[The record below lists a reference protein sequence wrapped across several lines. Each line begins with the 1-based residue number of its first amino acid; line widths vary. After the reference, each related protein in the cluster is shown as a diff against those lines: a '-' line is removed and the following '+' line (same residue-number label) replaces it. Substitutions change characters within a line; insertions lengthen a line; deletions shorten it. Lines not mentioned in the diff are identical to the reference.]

1 MVCPGQADNA
11 ENSEAARDMFE
22 EHELTDMEAEMT
34 SYIYTQGRT
43 EGWWMEDITNNRIER
58 SLVSILIKGGISPP
72 QTGI

>member
-1 MVCPGQADNA
+1 MVCQGQADNA
-11 ENSEAARDMFE
+11 ENSKAARDMFE

-43 EGWWMEDITNNRIER
+43 EDITNNRIER